1 MTRLFWLLL
10 LAGTSTAH
18 AIVIRDDVP
27 DAQYRI
33 AATDFPALVDLP
45 MEAHGV
51 LIAPQWVVT
60 AAHAVSPALDC
71 VEMGGVQRA
80 VRRVVIHPG
89 YRQPPQAMV
98 EAALASGDWA
108 EFFEFQAGTDD
119 IALIELVEP
128 VQDIAPVALFEGSA
142 RGETVRILGRG
153 ATGTGAE
160 GHRLDAPRRNALR
173 RGYNV
178 IDVDEGRWLAYTFD
192 APPAA
197 LPLEASMGSGD
208 SGGPLLIAVGD
219 GWQLAGVAAWKRGIV
234 EGTEIK
240 PGKYGE
246 SGIGVRLQHYA
257 EWMAQTMARAA
268 PQASARHRSR
278 SRHRDLA
285 ERVRTPAGRET
296 ADQGQEGLDPDCLE
310 PLPAH
315 REKRVLA
322 ARDQADR
329 MHRGR
334 QFLRE
339 EVAAGLQ
346 LAAQE
351 IGIAL
356 A

>member
-10 LAGTSTAH
+10 LAGTSTAN

-60 AAHAVSPALDC
+60 AAHAISPALDC
-71 VEMGGVQRA
+71 VEIGGLQRA

-89 YRQPPQAMV
+89 YRRAPPAMV

-108 EFFEFQAGTDD
+108 EFFDFQSGTDD

-128 VQDIAPVALFEGSA
+128 VRDIAPVPLFQGAAL
-142 RGETVRILGRG
+142 GETVRILGRG
-153 ATGTGAE
+153 ATGTGAQ

-178 IDVDEGRWLAYTFD
+178 IDIDEGRWLAYTFD

-208 SGGPLLIAVGD
+208 SGGPLLIAVD
-219 GWQLAGVAAWKRGIV
+219 DRWQLAGVAAWKRGIV
-234 EGTEIK
+234 EGTDIK

-246 SGIGVRLQHYA
+246 SSIGVRLQHYA
-257 EWMAQTMARAA
+257 EWMAQTMTRTA
-268 PQASARHRSR
+268 P
-278 SRHRDLA
+278 
-285 ERVRTPAGRET
+285 
-296 ADQGQEGLDPDCLE
+296 
-310 PLPAH
+310 
-315 REKRVLA
+315 
-322 ARDQADR
+322 
-329 MHRGR
+329 
-334 QFLRE
+334 
-339 EVAAGLQ
+339 
-346 LAAQE
+346 
-351 IGIAL
+351 
-356 A
+356 